1 MIEFVY
7 NLKYFNLA
15 GMQYNL
21 KLKNIFQTQLSH
33 YIIYLLMNF
42 FCLLID
48 VNYHDKK
55 KYQCIKNKSKSKYQI
70 SINFYYANYYIVTK
84 KNIYILSIIINL
96 K

>member
-55 KYQCIKNKSKSKYQI
+55 KYQWHKFLLCELLYSDEKKYLYI
-70 SINFYYANYYIVTK
+70 INYY
-84 KNIYILSIIINL
+84 
-96 K
+96 